1 VQPKVIDSPL
11 GKGHVGKKNKLMN
24 ARPKILL
31 TITCGIA
38 GIAAIGLMS
47 YTPEFAA
54 HYEKQR
60 RVEAACDQLMND
72 SASDDEQQL
81 TRAVCEKL
89 KAKVEAEQ
97 YSNAPQQVARQ
108 PATSEMQGSTQLVTV
123 EPFVVNLVQEG
134 REQYLRTQFD
144 LKVQTQTQAALL
156 SRNMNRIRSRVTLL
170 LTGTKASEID
180 TADGQKLLASLIITA
195 INQPFDCESDKPL
208 VTDVVFSSFKIQ
220 D

>member
-1 VQPKVIDSPL
+1 
-11 GKGHVGKKNKLMN
+11 MN

-31 TITCGIA
+31 AIICGTA

-54 HYEKQR
+54 LYEKQR
-60 RVEAACDQLMND
+60 RVEAACDQLRND
-72 SASDDEQQL
+72 SASDDKQQI
-81 TRAVCEKL
+81 TRTVCEKL

-97 YSNAPQQVARQ
+97 YSNTPQQVARRS
-108 PATSEMQGSTQLVTV
+108 ATSEMRGSIHLVTL
-123 EPFVVNLVQEG
+123 EPIVVNLAQEG
-134 REQYLRTQFD
+134 REQYLRTRFD

-180 TADGQKLLASLIITA
+180 AANGQKLLASSIITA
-195 INQPFDCESDKPL
+195 INQPFDGESDQPL
-208 VTDVVFSSFKIQ
+208 VTDVVFTSFKIQ